1 MLAEHPDL
9 PAADDVITV
18 REELARGQTV
28 GARQTERER
37 ERERERNA
45 LSVFS
50 FPLPSCL
57 TFFRTLFS
65 RPNAVVLK
73 KGRDPKLA
81 HRSVLTGSRTREKYQ
96 C

>member
-37 ERERERNA
+37 EREKCS
-45 LSVFS
+45 L
-50 FPLPSCL
+50 CL
-57 TFFRTLFS
+57 LFS
-65 RPNAVVLK
+65 SSFMPHIFQNSIQP
-73 KGRDPKLA
+73 PKC
-81 HRSVLTGSRTREKYQ
+81 SGSQEGS
-96 C
+96 

>member
-37 ERERERNA
+37 ERERNA

-65 RPNAVVLK
+65 RPMQWFSRRVVTQNW
-73 KGRDPKLA
+73 
-81 HRSVLTGSRTREKYQ
+81 LTGLF
-96 C
+96 